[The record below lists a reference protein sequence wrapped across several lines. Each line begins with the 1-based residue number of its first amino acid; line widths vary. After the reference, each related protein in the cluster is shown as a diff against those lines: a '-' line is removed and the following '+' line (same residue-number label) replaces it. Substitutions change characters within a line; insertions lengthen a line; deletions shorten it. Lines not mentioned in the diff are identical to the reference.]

1 MLVGLASVFVL
12 GVGAQWLA
20 AKVRIPSI
28 LLLLSTGFVAGPVLN
43 WVDPDALLGDLLFPI
58 VSLSVGLILFEGG
71 LSLRFGELSQ
81 IGRALGGLLTVGAAT
96 TWGLTTI
103 AARFILGMPIESSLL
118 LGAIL
123 IVTGP
128 TVIGPLLRYIRPTGS
143 VEPIAKWEGIVIDP
157 IGATL
162 SVLVYS
168 TIWSDPAAGLRS
180 SAMTAGN
187 ELFQTLL
194 AGSVC
199 GTTAASIQLIAL
211 RRFWIPDRLQSPV
224 LVALVAAALTTANLW
239 QQESGLLA
247 VTVMGVILANQK
259 SVSIG
264 HIAEFKEN
272 LSVLLISC
280 LFILL
285 SARLKLEDLTQL
297 GFRGIMFV
305 MVLILIVRPAAV
317 WMGTIGSRITWQER
331 AFLAWFAPRGIVAA
345 AVSSVFAIRLGHAG
359 KELVP
364 ATFIVIVGTVLVYG
378 LTAFPLARRLGLA
391 VLEPQGL
398 LLAGADTF
406 ARAIAQAVK
415 EGGVPVVLLDSNRG
429 NINAARMEGLEAVHA
444 DLLDEDL
451 VEDVNLGG
459 LGRFLALTSN
469 DEVNALATMR
479 FREAFGSANVYQ
491 LAPSRGGTSASDA
504 SSFRVRGRVL
514 FGAPATFDDLE
525 ERFAA
530 GAVVKRTKLTTE
542 FDFAK
547 FTENYGGTALLLFVV
562 DSNNRLIV
570 CATDSSPRPVP
581 GQTLISLAT
590 PVETPSISETQP
602 AQETNR

>member
-1 MLVGLASVFVL
+1 MHTESLLVGLASVFVL

-28 LLLLSTGFVAGPVLN
+28 LLLLSTGFIAGPVARWIN
-43 WVDPDALLGDLLFPI
+43 PDDLLGDLLFPI

-71 LSLRFGELSQ
+71 LSLRFSELQQ
-81 IGRALGGLLTVGAAT
+81 IGRALMGLLTIGAAV
-96 TWGLTTI
+96 TWALTTV
-103 AARFILGMPIESSLL
+103 AARWLLGMPIETALV

-162 SVLVYS
+162 AVLVYS
-168 TIWSDPAAGLRS
+168 TVWSEPTAGFRS
-180 SAMTAGN
+180 SAMNAGT
-187 ELFQTLL
+187 ELMQTLL
-194 AGSVC
+194 AGVVC
-199 GTTAASIQLIAL
+199 GTVAAGIQLVAL

-224 LVALVAAALTTANLW
+224 LVALVAAALTSANLW

-285 SARLKLEDLTQL
+285 SARLKVEDLTQL
-297 GFRGIMFV
+297 GFRGILFV
-305 MVLILIVRPAAV
+305 LCLILVVRPAAV
-317 WMGTIGSRITWQER
+317 WIGTIGSRITWQER
-331 AFLAWFAPRGIVAA
+331 VFLSWFAPRGIVAA
-345 AVSSVFAIRLGHAG
+345 AVSSVFAIRLGPAG
-359 KELVP
+359 DDLVP
-364 ATFIVIVGTVLVYG
+364 ATFVVIVGTVLVYG

-398 LLAGADTF
+398 LLAGVSNF
-406 ARAIAQAVK
+406 SRAIAHAVK
-415 EGGVPVVLLDSNRG
+415 ADGIPVVLLDSNRG
-429 NINAARMEGLEAVHA
+429 NVNSAKLEGLEAVHA

-451 VEDVNLGG
+451 VDDVSLGG

-469 DEVNALATMR
+469 EEVNALATMR
-479 FREAFGSANVYQ
+479 FREVFGSANIYQ
-491 LAPSRGGTSASDA
+491 LAPSHGGTSASDT

-514 FGAPATFDDLE
+514 FGTPTTFDDLE
-525 ERFAA
+525 SRFAS
-530 GAVVKRTKLTTE
+530 GALIKRTKLTTE
-542 FDFAK
+542 FDFTK
-547 FTENYGGTALLLFVV
+547 FIENYGDSALPLFII
-562 DSNNRLIV
+562 DAANRLTFYAADAPV
-570 CATDSSPRPVP
+570 RPLP
-581 GQTLISLAT
+581 GQTLFSL
-590 PVETPSISETQP
+590 VVP
-602 AQETNR
+602 AVARVAPDSVTA